1 MQIDWITVG
10 AQILNFLV
18 LVWLLNLVL
27 YRPVTRAMEGRA
39 DAIRDRFAKAE
50 RREAEA
56 AREAELCQAER
67 VALEERRTEMLDD
80 AQEEARALAH
90 RLEREARADV
100 DMRRGAWVDQLRDEQ
115 ARFLGELRHHVAGHV
130 GRVARRVLSDLAG
143 ADLETAMANTFIKQ
157 LHGLESKTL
166 ADLRAEAEDAGG
178 DVSIESAFVL
188 NAQGRARLEDA
199 VREKIHADAR
209 IAFRE
214 EADLICGLRLRIRGQ
229 TVQWNV
235 DDYLDA
241 LEETT
246 DVLLD
251 AAGDDRHAAAAGQ
264 R

>member
-18 LVWLLNLVL
+18 LVWLLNMVL

-39 DAIRDRFAKAE
+39 EAIRERFAEAE

-56 AREAELCQAER
+56 AREAERCEAER
-67 VALEERRTEMLDD
+67 AALEERRTELL
-80 AQEEARALAH
+80 EEAHEDARALAH
-90 RLEREARADV
+90 RLEHEARAEIDA
-100 DMRRGAWVDQLRDEQ
+100 RREAWTEQLRDDR
-115 ARFLGELRHHVAGHV
+115 ARFIDELRHHVAGHV

-143 ADLETAMANTFIKQ
+143 ADLERAMTDTFVDRIQ
-157 LHGLESKTL
+157 ALEGRTL
-166 ADLRAEAEDAGG
+166 AQLRAEAEDADGE
-178 DVSIESAFVL
+178 VTIESAFVL
-188 NAQGRARLEDA
+188 KADDRALLEEA
-199 VREKIHADAR
+199 VRKTIHAAAA

-214 EADLICGLRLRIRGQ
+214 QKDLICGLRLRIRGQ
-229 TVQWNV
+229 SVQWNV

-251 AAGDDRHAAAAGQ
+251 APPGDGDAAG
-264 R
+264 RR